1 MQIEVQR
8 GCLVESAVAMNCL
21 QVKLITRGQTQQGHF
36 LQKISKK
43 ELFEALNQAVSVLR
57 EEIW

>member
-1 MQIEVQR
+1 MFSGVSSGNELFTGETNNQR
-8 GCLVESAVAMNCL
+8 TDTAGAFSA
-21 QVKLITRGQTQQGHF
+21 KDI
-36 LQKISKK
+36 KK